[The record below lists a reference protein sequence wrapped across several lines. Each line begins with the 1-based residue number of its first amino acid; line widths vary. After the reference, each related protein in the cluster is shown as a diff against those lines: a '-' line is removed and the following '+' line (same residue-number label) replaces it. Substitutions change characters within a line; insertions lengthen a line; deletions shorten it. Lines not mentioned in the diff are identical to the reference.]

1 MTAIATP
8 DLPTGSPVPPGYA
21 VRAAPRRIGPVRTLR
36 HGATLT
42 WRSLVKIKHSPEQ
55 ILDLTLQ
62 PIIFVVM
69 FVYLFGGA
77 ISGGHRHDYVQF
89 VIPGAMIQTVVFST
103 MGTGVGLNTDITKG
117 IFDRFRSLPIAR
129 SAPLIGT
136 VVGDVVRYVIS
147 VAVVVAFGTL
157 IGFRV
162 QTDPFSALA
171 ACGLVLIFALAL
183 CWVTALLGLVA
194 RTPQSVQGFG
204 FMLMFPLTFG
214 SNIFVPA
221 DTLPGWLQGWVRVNP
236 VSKLTEAVRG
246 LMLGGPVLTPA
257 LLSLLWAAAIA
268 AVFAPL
274 AVRAYRHRTG

>member
-1 MTAIATP
+1 MTALAAGATATAATP
-8 DLPTGSPVPPGYA
+8 E
-21 VRAAPRRIGPVRTLR
+21 PRPIGPLRTLR

-42 WRSLVKIKHSPEQ
+42 WRSLVKIRHSPDQ
-55 ILDLTLQ
+55 LLDLTLQ

-77 ISGGHRHDYVQF
+77 IGNGDRHEYLEY
-89 VIPGAMIQTVVFST
+89 VIPGAMVQTVVFST

-129 SAPLIGT
+129 SAPLIGA

-147 VAVVVAFGTL
+147 VAVVVGFGML

-162 QTDPFSALA
+162 RTDPLSALA
-171 ACGLVLIFALAL
+171 AVALVMVFALAL
-183 CWVTALLGLVA
+183 CWVTALLGMLA

-204 FMLMFPLTFG
+204 FVLMFPLTFG

-221 DTLPGWLQGWVRVNP
+221 DTLPGWLQAWVDVNP
-236 VSKLTEAVRG
+236 VSKLSEAARG
-246 LMLGGPVLTPA
+246 LMLGGPVLTPTLVS
-257 LLSLLWAAAIA
+257 LLSAAVIA
-268 AVFAPL
+268 VVFAPL
-274 AVRAYRHRTG
+274 AVWAYRRRTG